1 MKILIFTIIAAAAGA
16 TVRIIFLEIINRL
29 RSTHIDLIKAIGTLY
44 RGSFEHVLLKG
55 ISAHYIGGLI
65 DTLFYLIL
73 LSVFNPGS
81 IVISALYGGLIGLYN
96 GYAVGFSL
104 TALVSEHH
112 PLEEFR
118 KYGHEAVIYYWA
130 GQVLF
135 GITVGAVLGATHM
148 FTL

>member
-1 MKILIFTIIAAAAGA
+1 MKIILFTIAAAVAGA
-16 TVRIIFLEIINRL
+16 TIRILFLELINRL

-55 ISAHYIGGLI
+55 ITAHYIGGLI
-65 DTLFYLIL
+65 DTLFYLVL
-73 LSVFNPGS
+73 LSVFSPGS
-81 IVISALYGGLIGLYN
+81 VLVSALYGGLIGLYN

-112 PLEEFR
+112 PIEEFR
-118 KYGHEAVIYYWA
+118 EYGHEAVIYYWA
-130 GQVLF
+130 GQVIF
-135 GITVGAVLGATHM
+135 GLTVGAVIGASHM

>member
-1 MKILIFTIIAAAAGA
+1 MDIFLFTIIAAVAGA
-16 TVRIIFLEIINRL
+16 TVRIIFLEIINHL

-44 RGSFEHVLLKG
+44 KGSYEHVLLKG

-65 DTLFYLIL
+65 DTLFYLVLI
-73 LSVFNPGS
+73 SVFNPGS
-81 IVISALYGGLIGLYN
+81 IILSALYGGLIGLYN

-112 PLEEFR
+112 PIREFR
-118 KYGHEAVIYYWA
+118 QYGHEAVIYYWA

-135 GITVGAVLGATHM
+135 GITVGAILGTGHLIG
-148 FTL
+148 F

>member
-1 MKILIFTIIAAAAGA
+1 MKIILIFLIAAVAGA
-16 TVRIIFLEIINRL
+16 TVRIIFLELINRL

-65 DTLFYLIL
+65 DTLFYLL
-73 LSVFNPGS
+73 LISVFNPGT
-81 IVISALYGGLIGLYN
+81 ILVSALYGGLIGLYN

-112 PLEEFR
+112 PIEEFR

-130 GQVLF
+130 GQVIF
-135 GITVGAVLGATHM
+135 GITVGTVIGAGHI

>member
-1 MKILIFTIIAAAAGA
+1 MKILIFTIIAAVAGA

-44 RGSFEHVLLKG
+44 RGSFEHVMLKG

-65 DTLFYLIL
+65 DTLFYLVL

-81 IVISALYGGLIGLYN
+81 ILVSALFGGLIGLYN

-135 GITVGAVLGATHM
+135 GLTVGGVIGLANSV
-148 FTL
+148 